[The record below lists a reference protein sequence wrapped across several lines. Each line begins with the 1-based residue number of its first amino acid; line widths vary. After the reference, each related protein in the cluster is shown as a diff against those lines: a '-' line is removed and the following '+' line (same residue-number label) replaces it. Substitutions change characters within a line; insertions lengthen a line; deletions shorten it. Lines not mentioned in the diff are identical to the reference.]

1 MSDKQ
6 TKGGAAAAAANSGAA
21 AGGKK
26 GEENKKE
33 EEKKAAEEELV
44 SQYCLKS
51 VICIFNLVD
60 FHYTNRMR
68 KINR

>member
-51 VICIFNLVD
+51 VICIFNSDD